1 MKTSE
6 IDKFVG
12 HRVKLWKRPLA
23 EGPVWTGVIERKVVR
38 GKKVF
43 NHCIA
48 SFLSSIPSR
57 LPKLSTRNM
66 QKLATSTASLVMAF
80 SLG

>member
-23 EGPVWTGVIERKVVR
+23 EGPVWTGVIERKVVG
-38 GKKVF
+38 GKKVYAIVVKIITKGLTIYLWEHELF
-43 NHCIA
+43 PPQVLKIEV
-48 SFLSSIPSR
+48 IE
-57 LPKLSTRNM
+57 
-66 QKLATSTASLVMAF
+66 
-80 SLG
+80 